1 MTHDECDCG
10 ETMEGYHIGDCSIFD
25 KTQMTYDEL
34 LAMIE
39 QYQNYT
45 TESAILISALRAVV
59 ELKERIIPE
68 LITRIDVQER
78 EYTNGYNQALADMK
92 QAIEKEVK

>member
-1 MTHDECDCG
+1 MTHDE
-10 ETMEGYHIGDCSIFD
+10 
-25 KTQMTYDEL
+25 L
-34 LAMIE
+34 LAKIDE
-39 QYQNYT
+39 YQNNT
-45 TESAILISALRAVV
+45 TESAILISALLAVV